1 MKNTRKLVT
10 MGLFAAISVVLVFLI
25 HFPIFPAVV
34 FLEYDP
40 ADIPILICTFLWG
53 PLSGF
58 VLTAVVSILQGI
70 TVSSASGIIGI
81 VMHIFAT
88 GSYCLVSGF
97 IYKRNKTKKNAI
109 LAIIAG
115 VFTMTLTM
123 AIWNLLVT
131 PYFMGLPVGAVVSLL
146 PWIIAFNIVKASIN
160 GVIAYFVYKPV
171 SKNIKKSKN
180 IKL

>member
-1 MKNTRKLVT
+1 MKNTHKLVT
-10 MGLFAAISVVLVFLI
+10 MGLFAAISVVLVFLV
-25 HFPIFPAVV
+25 HFPIFPAVA

-53 PLSGF
+53 PLSGLA
-58 VLTAVVSILQGI
+58 LTSVVSILQGI

-81 VMHIFAT
+81 VMHIFST

-109 LAIIAG
+109 KAIIAG
-115 VFTMTLTM
+115 VITMTLTM
-123 AIWNLLVT
+123 IIWNLLVT
-131 PYFMGLPVGAVVSLL
+131 PHFMGLPVKAVISLL
-146 PWIIAFNIVKASIN
+146 PWIIAFNFLKAMIN
-160 GVIAYFVYKPV
+160 GVISYFVYKPV
-171 SKNIKKSKN
+171 STNLKKTKN